1 MTWKEVFSHTFKA
14 LRETHE
20 PCPQAYFPDAAMVK
34 TCRSD
39 DSDFCLEVVARQW
52 LTEAQMQHAAERYR
66 LGRSRSG
73 KTIFWMIDET
83 GQVLDGHIG
92 SSWVS
97 QMLQRRYPDLLTGIP
112 TFHCLFG
119 LHLVTLGTGS
129 QCAAMPKALHS
140 GACPQREQSASKVC
154 LIESERSA
162 VILSEIYPEYI
173 WLAWVYDAN
182 LTIDKLEPLSGHRV
196 VLYPRASEAK
206 EDFTFCSEI
215 ASQARE
221 SYHLDITVSDILE
234 LHATPSQ
241 KARKIDLI
249 DFLFEGKPSG
259 SQLTQPSLTVREGFG
274 PLSKP
279 LANRWQ
285 EDVTAPPVALSLR

>member
-1 MTWKEVFSHTFKA
+1 MTWKEIFSHTFKA
-14 LRETHE
+14 LRETQE

-34 TCRSD
+34 SCRSD
-39 DSDFCLEVVARQW
+39 DSDFCQEVVARQW
-52 LTEAQMQHAAERYR
+52 LTEAQMQHAAEQYR

-73 KTIFWMIDET
+73 KTIFWMIDEI

-97 QMLQRRYPDLLTGIP
+97 QMLLQRHPDLLSGIP
-112 TFHCLFG
+112 TVHCFFG
-119 LHLVTLGTGS
+119 EHLVTMGTGS
-129 QCAAMPKALHS
+129 QCAAMSKALHS
-140 GACPQREQSASKVC
+140 GACPQREQSASKIC

-215 ASQARE
+215 ASQAR
-221 SYHLDITVSDILE
+221 HLFNLDITVNNILE
-234 LHATPSQ
+234 HQASPEQ
-241 KARKIDLI
+241 KARRIDL
-249 DFLFEGKPSG
+249 FEYISEAN
-259 SQLTQPSLTVREGFG
+259 TSL
-274 PLSKP
+274 
-279 LANRWQ
+279 
-285 EDVTAPPVALSLR
+285 